1 MINVRSFL
9 TGRRK
14 AELQTIHQ
22 FWFPGESMLTVR
34 GELENRIRE
43 ALSEGTRLEDGVA
56 RLSRVQRA
64 LLQSVLRSPDHSA
77 ECGNVHE
84 QLELQGTSSVEVE
97 NAGRMLLERGFIGRC
112 RDAAPPLRECYEI
125 PAELAEHLEEV
136 FDGVGEQTD
145 AADQLSQ
152 RRLSFEI
159 DFDGQSLEKRIRKLT
174 DPRLRKLVRLA
185 VANQGLIER
194 NTPGVQE
201 LLSEDPEALK
211 AADVDG
217 SALEQSTLDLVRV
230 EAPRASRRSSTEKV
244 FPDSWRAILEEAGI
258 GTIGSVSLKDFG
270 IQVEEPALI
279 VLQEWVSRH
288 CQGAL
293 TRAPEPDTILE
304 AGVDLYVDIDRLA
317 ARLEADPAQL
327 TRGDRVP
334 KRLHESLRQ
343 GLHCD
348 RLQDA
353 VEGDLVQT
361 VLGLSQRLGVVEKYA
376 GRLEVHGERLRL
388 WRKLD
393 LTRQLH
399 VVLKQFLEE
408 KQGARWSFHQET
420 MRRILIETLKESVG
434 EEWVPIS
441 GLVGLVVSTYMLE
454 LEEREVRQALRQ
466 KREENFSRER
476 LSCQFHALGRDLVY
490 WIVNRLLLLGVCEL
504 GSQSGKL
511 VGFRLTALGK
521 EVFGI
526 EREPRDSR
534 ILVNPN
540 FEIMLFCDG
549 LRGMHLEMTL
559 ARFAERTSAEQVRRY
574 RVTRESIREG
584 IRSGL
589 SLADIQR
596 VLETSADHELP
607 DPVRV
612 ALKDWGKDLDWVE
625 IRPTVQLRLLPS
637 RAAELCEVLEEVG
650 CRHFF
655 NENGLVAVEADD
667 FESGVWDEALVQL
680 RESGWLVRLDD
691 EDNENT
697 VEDE

>member
-1 MINVRSFL
+1 MINVRSYL
-9 TGRRK
+9 HGRRK

-34 GELENRIRE
+34 GELETRIQE

-56 RLSRVQRA
+56 RLSRVQRT
-64 LLQSVLRSPDHSA
+64 LLQSVLRAPDHCA
-77 ECGNVHE
+77 ECGDVHE

-97 NAGRMLLERGFIGRC
+97 NAGRMLLERGFIGRS
-112 RDAAPPLRECYEI
+112 RNTTPSQECYEI
-125 PAELAEHLEEV
+125 PAELAGHLEEV
-136 FDGVGEQTD
+136 FDGAGQQTE
-145 AADQLSQ
+145 AADQMSQ
-152 RRLSFEI
+152 KRLPFEI
-159 DFDGQSLEKRIRKLT
+159 DFDGQSLEKRIRKLGI
-174 DPRLRKLVRLA
+174 PRLEKLVRVA
-185 VANQGLIER
+185 VANQGLAER
-194 NTPGVQE
+194 NTAGVQE
-201 LLSEDPEALK
+201 LLAGDEVEVAGD
-211 AADVDG
+211 
-217 SALEQSTLDLVRV
+217 LEQSTLDLV
-230 EAPRASRRSSTEKV
+230 ETQEPRAASRGGTEKV
-244 FPDSWRAILEEAGI
+244 FPDEWRGVLEKAGI
-258 GTIGSVSLKDFG
+258 GTVGSVSLKDFG
-270 IQVEEPALI
+270 IQVEEPAL
-279 VLQEWVSRH
+279 VVFQEWVSRH
-288 CQGAL
+288 CLGAL
-293 TRAPEPDTILE
+293 ERAPEPDTVLE
-304 AGVDLYVDIDRLA
+304 GGVDLYIDIDRLA
-317 ARLEADPAQL
+317 SRLEAEPAQL

-343 GLHCD
+343 MMHID

-361 VLGLSQRLGVVEKYA
+361 VLVLSQRLGIIEKYA
-376 GRLEVHGERLRL
+376 GRLEIHGERFRL

-393 LTRQLH
+393 LTRQVH

-420 MRRILIETLKESVG
+420 MRRILIEVLKEHVS

-476 LSCQFHALGRDLVY
+476 LSCHFHALGRDLVY
-490 WIVNRLLLLGVCEL
+490 WVVNRLLLLGMCEL
-504 GSQSGKL
+504 GSQNGRL

-521 EVFGI
+521 EVLGI

-574 RVTRESIREG
+574 RVTRETIREG

-589 SLADIQR
+589 SLTDIQR
-596 VLETSADHELP
+596 VLESAADHALP
-607 DPVRV
+607 DPVLV

-625 IRPTVQLRLLPS
+625 IRPTVQLRLLPA
-637 RAAELCEVLEEVG
+637 RATELCEVLEEVG
-650 CRHFF
+650 CRHFS
-655 NENGLVAVEADD
+655 NDAGLVSVEAEDY
-667 FESGVWDEALVQL
+667 ESGAWDEALERL
-680 RESGWLVRLDD
+680 RDAGWLVRSDD
-691 EDNENT
+691 DDANDKDADAAA
-697 VEDE
+697 DE